1 MAVPPIVVA
10 TLQSA
15 IIGAFSNLL
24 AQVITTQTS
33 KTPLQI
39 SYPPIL
45 QFFLFAL
52 LSTPPNF
59 LWQEFLETTF
69 PAYHISPT
77 SAAVASASA
86 SNEAELDE
94 EAKTGR
100 LVEPKLNKG
109 NTAIKTL
116 LDQTLGAAV
125 NTMLFSLFMHGIRMA
140 MEGGGAGPWGEIR
153 MERVDWG
160 VVMGRARGE
169 FWAILKAG
177 WTFWPWVS
185 LVNFCFLERVES
197 RNLVGSLAG
206 LGWGVYM
213 SLFAGK

>member
-1 MAVPPIVVA
+1 MAPPPIFIA

-15 IIGAFSNLL
+15 VIGALSNIL
-24 AQVITTQTS
+24 AQFITAQTA
-33 KTPLQI
+33 KTPFTI

-52 LSTPPNF
+52 ISTPPNF
-59 LWQEFLETTF
+59 LWQEFLESSF
-69 PAYHISPT
+69 PAYHIAPT

-86 SNEAELDE
+86 SNEEELDD
-94 EAKTGR
+94 EARTGR
-100 LVEPKLNKG
+100 LVEPRLNKG

-116 LDQTLGAAV
+116 LDQTMGAAV
-125 NTMLFSLFMHGIRMA
+125 NTVLFSVFMHGMRAAMA
-140 MEGGGAGPWGEIR
+140 GAGGGVRVEN
-153 MERVDWG
+153 VDWV
-160 VVMGRARGE
+160 VVMGRAREE
-169 FWAILKAG
+169 FWGILRAG

-185 LVNFCFLERVES
+185 LVNFVFLEKVEH

>member
-1 MAVPPIVVA
+1 MAFPPIVIA

-15 IIGAFSNLL
+15 IIGAFSNCL
-24 AQVITTQTS
+24 AQVITAQTT

-39 SYPPIL
+39 SYPPIF

-59 LWQEFLETTF
+59 LWQEFLESSF
-69 PAYHISPT
+69 PAFHIAPT

-86 SNEAELDE
+86 SNEDELEE

-125 NTMLFSLFMHGIRMA
+125 NTMMFSLFMHGIRMA
-140 MEGGGAGPWGEIR
+140 MVGETGEIR
-153 MERVDWG
+153 MERVVWG
-160 VVMGRARGE
+160 VVMDRASSE
-169 FWAILKAG
+169 FWGILKAG
-177 WTFWPWVS
+177 WAFWPWVS
-185 LVNFCFLERVES
+185 LVNFCFLEKVES